1 MKKFATIAAGALLLA
16 LPTTEASAAIDLP
29 VPEELYITINGMDW
43 AWASPCSP
51 GGCWDA
57 GQALDLS
64 YQGTQGWRVAEAAD
78 FLLGPTAADFGTQ
91 QNFAC
96 ASAYF
101 TNFTHCDYWD
111 GQNGYV
117 WNMPGGQSFN
127 TSETWVVRGQQTPA
141 VPEPG
146 TWAMML
152 LGFGAIG
159 FAMRRRKD
167 MLQLAQV
174 A

>member
-1 MKKFATIAAGALLLA
+1 MKKLVSAAAGALLLA
-16 LPTTEASAAIDLP
+16 FPATEASAAIDLP

-51 GGCWDA
+51 GGCWSGTGIDM
-57 GQALDLS
+57 S
-64 YQGTQGWRVAEAAD
+64 YQSTQGWRIAEAAD
-78 FLLGPTAADFGTQ
+78 FLLGPTAADFGTPQ
-91 QNFAC
+91 DFAC

-101 TNFTHCDYWD
+101 TNFTHCDYSD
-111 GQNGYV
+111 GVNGYV
-117 WNMPGGQSFN
+117 WNMPGNVS
-127 TSETWVVRGQQTPA
+127 SVPETWVVRGQQTPA

-152 LGFGAIG
+152 LGFGAAG
-159 FAMRRRKD
+159 FAMRRRRD
-167 MLQLAQV
+167 APALAQV